1 MASKILHPVETLREY
16 ATALEA
22 AMAVALATPRK
33 TPVHEVRTL
42 VRRLEAQME
51 LLAQLSA
58 LPDNS
63 VDADKLR
70 RELRKLR
77 RAAGGVRDV
86 DAQRSTL
93 KTHESLPRRAASE
106 LREELKRAREA
117 KAKKLQRVLAKQL
130 PKIAGAIEQVIAS
143 VGTANGLT
151 LPALR
156 LAPLVE
162 RWTESRGAESRG
174 AEFPEELDDEQLH
187 TMRKVAKS
195 ARYMIENAM
204 GSAAAERAAARYEEQ

>member
-130 PKIAGAIEQVIAS
+130 PK
-143 VGTANGLT
+143 
-151 LPALR
+151 
-156 LAPLVE
+156 
-162 RWTESRGAESRG
+162 
-174 AEFPEELDDEQLH
+174 
-187 TMRKVAKS
+187 
-195 ARYMIENAM
+195 
-204 GSAAAERAAARYEEQ
+204 